1 MSENKLTLEMKK
13 AFFAL
18 YYNQNVLNGKYKVY
32 YNSLKTVNERSFLLL
47 YELLGFNDIVNL
59 PYTDIDFVR
68 SKGYALPYNGI
79 TVNEMIQAGWIKLRQ
94 K

>member
-32 YNSLKTVNERSFLLL
+32 YNSLKTVNNRSFLLL
-47 YELLGFNDIVNL
+47 YKL
-59 PYTDIDFVR
+59 IDPFDDYSSSGYYCDNVR
-68 SKGYALPYNGI
+68 SKGYAYDWNGI
-79 TVNEMIQAGWIKLRQ
+79 TVEEQISAGWVKIR
-94 K
+94 